1 MAKQYQSIG
10 AVVNEPAT
18 QLEYQTTYAVVQT
31 EETAGPAVVA
41 PRLNRLPLLG
51 VH

>member
-31 EETAGPAVVA
+31 EPAGGAVVA
-41 PRLNRLPLLG
+41 PKLNRLPLLG